1 MSATTKKIDD
11 AEGLH
16 RSIALLAHT
25 IEGCS
30 AALALRLTAIESAL
44 NRLAEIQEARLPP
57 EQRAS
62 LKLGGLHS
70 SVASLKTI
78 VEQAH
83 RYTPRK

>member
-11 AEGLH
+11 ADLH

-44 NRLAEIQEARLPP
+44 NRLAEIQEARLGP

-83 RYTPRK
+83 QYTPRK